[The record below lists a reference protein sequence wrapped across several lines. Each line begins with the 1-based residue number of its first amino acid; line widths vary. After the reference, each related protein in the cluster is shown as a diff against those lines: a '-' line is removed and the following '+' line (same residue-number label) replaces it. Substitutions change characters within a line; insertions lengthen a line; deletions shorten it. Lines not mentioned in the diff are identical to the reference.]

1 MLVKYYELIVECG
14 HVGMGKSL
22 EVTRYFEADSVLSA
36 FVSAKNMPR
45 SKKKA
50 SSVKR
55 VIEITYSEYL
65 LGKLSEEQN
74 NYLNTFS

>member
-1 MLVKYYELIVECG
+1 MKYYELIVECG
-14 HVGMGKSL
+14 HVGIGRSL

-36 FVSAKNMPR
+36 FESAKNMPR

-50 SSVKR
+50 SSVKQ
-55 VIEITYSEYL
+55 VMEITYSEYL
-65 LGKLSEEQN
+65 LGKLTEKQN